1 MKKAIILLI
10 IFCTLYLIGIP
21 RYTELNNLAIIE
33 TVGVS
38 YEESKYYVYLKEVIP
53 VKDDQGI
60 KYEYKYYTGIGD
72 DVEEAYSKLV
82 KKASKKIYLNKSKL
96 LITNINDSPMIEE
109 DLNHSFKTIYHP
121 NIESNILEE
130 IKNH

>member
-10 IFCTLYLIGIP
+10 IFCILHLIGIP
-21 RYTELNNLAIIE
+21 RYTELNNLAIIK
-33 TVGVS
+33 TIGIS
-38 YEESKYYVYLKEVIP
+38 YEENKYYVYLKEVIP

-72 DVEEAYSKLV
+72 DITEAYSKLV
-82 KKASKKIYLNKSKL
+82 KKTNKKIYLNKSTL
-96 LITNINDSPMIEE
+96 LITNINDSPMIEKN
-109 DLNHSFKTIYHP
+109 LNHSFKTIYHP

-130 IKNH
+130 IKTH

>member
-38 YEESKYYVYLKEVIP
+38 YEENKYYVYLKEVIP
-53 VKDDQGI
+53 VKDNQGI

-72 DVEEAYSKLV
+72 DVE
-82 KKASKKIYLNKSKL
+82 
-96 LITNINDSPMIEE
+96 
-109 DLNHSFKTIYHP
+109 
-121 NIESNILEE
+121 
-130 IKNH
+130 

>member
-38 YEESKYYVYLKEVIP
+38 YEENKYYVYLKEVIP

-109 DLNHSFKTIYHP
+109 ELNHSFKTIYHT
-121 NIESNILEE
+121 NIESNILED